1 MNPNN
6 VRQEEEETTD
16 RTEEIGG
23 DRTEEEEDDD
33 GGTSPPASPTTSSVL
48 PRKKLA
54 PCRQNLPRRLEATLT
69 RPHKFD
75 SVKWVGG

>member
-6 VRQEEEETTD
+6 VREEEEETTERQEKD
-16 RTEEIGG
+16 E
-23 DRTEEEEDDD
+23 TEEEEDDD
-33 GGTSPPASPTTSSVL
+33 GGRCPPASPTTSSVL